1 MSKKKILVVD
11 DEVGI
16 TRALKRNLEATNQYE
31 VRMENSSKAAVAAA
45 RDFLPELIIMD
56 VMMPEMDGGEVAA
69 LLKEDK
75 RLGLIP
81 IVFLSAIVKK
91 DETQPAGGHI
101 GGQTFL
107 AKPVKLDDLIACIEQ
122 YLGK

>member
-16 TRALKRNLEATNQYE
+16 TRMLKRNLEATNKYE

-45 RDFLPELIIMD
+45 REFLPELIVMD

-69 LLKEDK
+69 LLKDDK

-91 DETQPAGGHI
+91 EETQAAGGSI

-107 AKPVKLDDLIACIEQ
+107 AKPVKLDDLIACIEH